1 MKIKLFIV
9 VASLCVCA
17 EIAHAQGCLSGVS
30 YAEYDSQSMANI
42 VIPSS
47 YGTDIVPLSSS
58 GSVVGST
65 STTITGHILTSVLMD
80 GSASMNLST
89 CPYADSAT
97 HTPSVYN
104 VVNGVGGW
112 MSGPASCPSCYLSL
126 ENDEDSGAIPVDTEF
141 AWNSGSNVRCSIA
154 GIFWSRAFPHKVK
167 ISKLN
172 FILENWDASNCYYM
186 LWCPNGNTSA
196 TCPYTTFTAYGGNNP
211 TTRCTRHNYAWEFFL
226 VTDGNCWSVGISFLA
241 TGPINCS

>member
-17 EIAHAQGCLSGVS
+17 EIDHAQGCLSGVS

-126 ENDEDSGAIPVDTEF
+126 END
-141 AWNSGSNVRCSIA
+141 
-154 GIFWSRAFPHKVK
+154 
-167 ISKLN
+167 
-172 FILENWDASNCYYM
+172 
-186 LWCPNGNTSA
+186 
-196 TCPYTTFTAYGGNNP
+196 
-211 TTRCTRHNYAWEFFL
+211 
-226 VTDGNCWSVGISFLA
+226 
-241 TGPINCS
+241 